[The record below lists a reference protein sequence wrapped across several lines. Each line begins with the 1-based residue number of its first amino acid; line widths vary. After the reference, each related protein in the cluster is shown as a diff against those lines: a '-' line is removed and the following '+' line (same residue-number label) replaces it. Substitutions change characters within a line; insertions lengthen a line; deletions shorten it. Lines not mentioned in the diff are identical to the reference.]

1 MTVPGN
7 LYILPEALNE
17 DVFEG
22 ALGKLR
28 LRLSPPAE
36 PQSFRLMDCFDQS
49 ICRSGKML
57 LEIGPEFHLYLP
69 DGEVLT
75 QTSERKG
82 NSWADLAEGPVRDA
96 LRGFP
101 SLRALLPICEG
112 QVETRQA
119 AVVDDLQKTRVR
131 ARFQSL
137 YTDSGTAT
145 LVRLQG
151 LRGYDKAL
159 DQLSA
164 IIVGKASGYSGP
176 AAALS
181 ALLPDQP
188 VYVAKP
194 NIALGKTE
202 PAFEAAGDIIQ
213 TYLQVAR
220 QNESG
225 TIADYDTEFLH
236 DYRVSLRKIR
246 SVLSLFK
253 GVYSEAQTAALKT
266 EFSDL
271 MAATGRLRD
280 LDVYLLEKQ
289 VYFDLL
295 PEGLHAGLHTM
306 FDQFEIERK
315 AQHRALC
322 KQFHSRKYERKI
334 SALQDLFA
342 AGDGPEPGPNA
353 DLGAYAFACRL
364 IWKRYKKV
372 CAIARAI
379 DAQTPDDDVHELR
392 IHCKKLRYLMEFFGP
407 LFDARTFKAL
417 LKPLKK
423 LQDNLGLFNDYSVQQ
438 IALQEYLDTH
448 QGRDRQQDLQVAQ
461 AIGGLITVLHQRQL
475 AERARVV
482 TSFAHFDSEDVQQS
496 FRKLFHHKEA

>member
-1 MTVPGN
+1 MTVPGTF
-7 LYILPEALNE
+7 YMLPGDLNE
-17 DVFEG
+17 DQFEG

-28 LRLSPPAE
+28 LRLDPSAE
-36 PQSFRLMDCFDQS
+36 PQSFRLLDCFDQS
-49 ICRSGKML
+49 ICRSGRML
-57 LEIGPEFHLYLP
+57 LQIGQEFHLYLP
-69 DGEVLT
+69 DGDVLT
-75 QTSERKG
+75 QGSVRSG
-82 NSWADLAEGPVRDA
+82 NFVDDLSDGPVKDA
-96 LRGFP
+96 LSGFP
-101 SLRALLPICEG
+101 SLRALLTICEG

-131 ARFQSL
+131 AQFQSL
-137 YTDSGTAT
+137 RTERGTAT
-145 LVRLQG
+145 LASLQG
-151 LRGYDKAL
+151 LRGYKKAHE
-159 DQLSA
+159 QLSA
-164 IIVGKASGYSGP
+164 IIANMADGRAGP
-176 AAALS
+176 EAALS

-188 VYVAKP
+188 AYQAKP
-194 NIALGKTE
+194 NIPLGTTE
-202 PAFEAAGDIIQ
+202 PAYQAAGDIIQ
-213 TYLQVAR
+213 TYLKVAR
-220 QNESG
+220 QNEPG
-225 TIADYDTEFLH
+225 TIADLDTEFLH

-253 GVYSEAQTAALKT
+253 GVYSEAQTTALKT

-271 MAATGRLRD
+271 MVVTGRLRD

-295 PEGLHAGLHTM
+295 PEALHAGLHTM
-306 FDQFEIERK
+306 FDQFEIERSE
-315 AQHRALC
+315 QHGRLC
-322 KQFHSRKYERKI
+322 KQFQSKRYARKI
-334 SALQDLFA
+334 TALQDLFA
-342 AGDGPEPGPNA
+342 AEDGPEPGPNA

-379 DAQTPDDDVHELR
+379 DADTPDDDVHELR

-407 LFDARTFKAL
+407 LFDAKAFKAL

-448 QGRDRQQDLQVAQ
+448 QSRDRQQDMQVAQ
-461 AIGGLITVLHQRQL
+461 AVGGLITVLHQRQL

-482 TSFAHFDSEDVQQS
+482 SSFAHFDSDNVQQS
-496 FRKLFHHKEA
+496 FRTLFHHKEA